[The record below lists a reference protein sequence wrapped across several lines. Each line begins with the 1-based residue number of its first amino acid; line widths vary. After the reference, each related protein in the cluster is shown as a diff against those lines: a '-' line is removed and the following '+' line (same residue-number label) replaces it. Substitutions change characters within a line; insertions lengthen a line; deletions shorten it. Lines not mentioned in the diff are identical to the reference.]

1 MTDGGDM
8 LIDSYQDIKYSTYLK
23 ILRRFRLCL
32 FVLYW
37 LLDKT
42 GDNSFVLIYCAE
54 G

>member
-1 MTDGGDM
+1 MWKSD
-8 LIDSYQDIKYSTYLK
+8 YYYSYLK

-42 GDNSFVLIYCAE
+42 GGVSFVLIYCAE
-54 G
+54 GSSALRAIRD